1 MAAIVVKDNANATWL
16 PGIAG
21 VRAKV
26 RGMVQRA
33 VGYAAAAVMICAVGA
48 ALFQLGVQIA
58 SFPAPVAVTAF
69 TLIAVTLFQSLR
81 RHRRA
86 RARHRHG
93 PGPRTVPSGK
103 PPGPDRDLPEPGS
116 PARPAAPGASRSG
129 MRPPRSGEPAA
140 ARVVQ
145 PARAATAAQ

>member
-1 MAAIVVKDNANATWL
+1 VAAIVVKDNANATWLL

-58 SFPAPVAVTAF
+58 SLPAPVAVTAF
-69 TLIAVTLFQSLR
+69 TLFAVALFRSLR
-81 RHRRA
+81 RHRALNARYGRA
-86 RARHRHG
+86 GRAVRRG
-93 PGPRTVPSGK
+93 GSVPVPVRAAQRG
-103 PPGPDRDLPEPGS
+103 L
-116 PARPAAPGASRSG
+116 ARPPILDRGRPASG
-129 MRPPRSGEPAA
+129 
-140 ARVVQ
+140 
-145 PARAATAAQ
+145 

>member
-16 PGIAG
+16 LPGIAG
-21 VRAKV
+21 VRAKM

-69 TLIAVTLFQSLR
+69 TLFAVALFRSLR
-81 RHRRA
+81 RHRALNARYGRA
-86 RARHRHG
+86 GRAVRRG
-93 PGPRTVPSGK
+93 GIVPVPGRAAQRG
-103 PPGPDRDLPEPGS
+103 L
-116 PARPAAPGASRSG
+116 ARPPILDTGRPASG
-129 MRPPRSGEPAA
+129 
-140 ARVVQ
+140 
-145 PARAATAAQ
+145 